1 MDIIKN
7 NATDPPLDF
16 TVLVFDRH
24 YNTLHSYLAGL
35 NITEHYEQD
44 SYLKRLVQ
52 RLAQLGNPAMRAYE
66 MHGGKFLIEVLNGLI

>member
-35 NITEHYEQD
+35 GKTDRGELL
-44 SYLKRLVQ
+44 SYLKKLVKRLDQ
-52 RLAQLGNPAMRAYE
+52 MGNSAWRAYE
-66 MHGGKFLIEVLNGLI
+66 THGGKFLIEVLNGLI